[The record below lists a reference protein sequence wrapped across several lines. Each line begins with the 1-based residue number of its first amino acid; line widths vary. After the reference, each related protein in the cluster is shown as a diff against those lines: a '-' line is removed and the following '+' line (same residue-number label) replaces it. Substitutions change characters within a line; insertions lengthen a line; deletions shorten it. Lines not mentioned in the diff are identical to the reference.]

1 MIVVRSSVT
10 WSGKSSLCV
19 PSLPPFGDLAVEE
32 TIDRSCLVLL
42 SGLFAS
48 LCDDVYRRP
57 MAMAWAACG
66 AWTG

>member
-1 MIVVRSSVT
+1 MIAIHSSLT
-10 WSGKSSLCV
+10 WSGKSSLCI
-19 PSLPPFGDLAVEE
+19 PSLPLLGGYAGDE
-32 TIDRSCLVLL
+32 TINRSRLVLL
-42 SGLFAS
+42 FGVFAS